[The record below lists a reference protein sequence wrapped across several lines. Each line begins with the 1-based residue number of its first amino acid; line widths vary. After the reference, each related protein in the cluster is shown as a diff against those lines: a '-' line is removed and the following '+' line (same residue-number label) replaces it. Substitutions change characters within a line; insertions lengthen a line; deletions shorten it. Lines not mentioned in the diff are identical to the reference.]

1 MTPNHMKYPSLR
13 CYMPLEILGLFKA
26 ERLCSF
32 IATLP
37 QGHTTRG
44 YLSYYTEDMR
54 TDLVVFRLPASD
66 RVFAVALFFESQ
78 DFTPSTRSS
87 ISESVSVSSPL

>member
-1 MTPNHMKYPSLR
+1 MKYPSLR

-26 ERLCSF
+26 ERSCNF
-32 IATLP
+32 IAILP
-37 QGHTTRG
+37 QGHSIHG
-44 YLSYYTEDMR
+44 YLSCCTEDMR
-54 TDLVVFRLPASD
+54 TNLVLFRLPSSD
-66 RVFAVALFFESQ
+66 GVLAVALFFESH

>member
-1 MTPNHMKYPSLR
+1 MKYPSLR

-26 ERLCSF
+26 KRSCNF

-37 QGHTTRG
+37 QGHTILG
-44 YLSYYTEDMR
+44 HLSCCTEDMR
-54 TDLVVFRLPASD
+54 TNLALFRLPSSD
-66 RVFAVALFFESQ
+66 RVLAVALFFESQ
-78 DFTPSTRSS
+78 DFTPSIRSS